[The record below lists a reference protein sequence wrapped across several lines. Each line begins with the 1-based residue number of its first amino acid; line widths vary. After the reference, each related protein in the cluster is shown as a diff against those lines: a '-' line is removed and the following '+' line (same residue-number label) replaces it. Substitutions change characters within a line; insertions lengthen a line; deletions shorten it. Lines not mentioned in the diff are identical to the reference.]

1 MRGLLWLLAAFALAA
16 GVSVGL
22 RGSEGYVLAYVPPW
36 RIELSLILSV
46 LLLLLAFLLMHGLLR
61 AISHVLA
68 LPAEVRAFRQR
79 NADRRAAIALA
90 DALEALH
97 AGRFARAER
106 LAREALQVGV
116 QHPAPMLLAARA
128 AQRMKAYER
137 RDTWLER
144 IGSEFPKSRDA
155 MLTLK
160 AECLIDQRQFD
171 AARSVLHGLHAGG
184 PRHIASLQLLL
195 RAEQGCGNWAEVV
208 RLARLLEK
216 RDALASEAAAGVVVA
231 ARLSQLTAQAGD
243 LQRLQLTWR
252 SMDEQERR
260 HPRLVA
266 VVARAFA
273 SHADELAAR
282 RVLELALEA
291 EWDAELVLLYGQTVA
306 AEALPRIE
314 QAEAW
319 LLRRPQDAELLLTL
333 GRLCL
338 LQSLWG
344 KAQRYLEA
352 SDALSSEVGSEDFS
366 AALALAQLFEQQ
378 GRADAARQY
387 YRRAALGLR
396 EKS

>member
-1 MRGLLWLLAAFALAA
+1 
-16 GVSVGL
+16 
-22 RGSEGYVLAYVPPW
+22 
-36 RIELSLILSV
+36 
-46 LLLLLAFLLMHGLLR
+46 
-61 AISHVLA
+61 
-68 LPAEVRAFRQR
+68 
-79 NADRRAAIALA
+79 
-90 DALEALH
+90 
-97 AGRFARAER
+97 
-106 LAREALQVGV
+106 LQVGV

-137 RDTWLER
+137 RDAWLER
-144 IGSEFPKSRDA
+144 VGSEFPKSRDA

-160 AECLIDQRQFD
+160 AECLIEQRQFE
-171 AARSVLHGLHAGG
+171 AARSVLHSLHAAG

-195 RAEQGCGNWAEVV
+195 RAEQGCANWTEVV
-208 RLARLLEK
+208 RLARLLQK

-243 LQRLQLTWR
+243 LQRLQRTWR
-252 SMDEQERR
+252 SMDEQEHR
-260 HPRLVA
+260 HPRLAA

-273 SHADELAAR
+273 AQADEAAAR

-291 EWDAELVLLYGQTVA
+291 EWDAELVLLYGQTVV

-314 QAEAW
+314 RAEAW

-338 LQSLWG
+338 LQQLWG

-352 SDALSSEVGSEDFS
+352 SDALSSEAGSQDFS

-378 GRADAARQY
+378 GRADAARQH
-387 YRRAALGLR
+387 YRRAALGR
-396 EKS
+396 QGKS

>member
-1 MRGLLWLLAAFALAA
+1 
-16 GVSVGL
+16 
-22 RGSEGYVLAYVPPW
+22 
-36 RIELSLILSV
+36 
-46 LLLLLAFLLMHGLLR
+46 
-61 AISHVLA
+61 
-68 LPAEVRAFRQR
+68 
-79 NADRRAAIALA
+79 
-90 DALEALH
+90 
-97 AGRFARAER
+97 
-106 LAREALQVGV
+106 
-116 QHPAPMLLAARA
+116 
-128 AQRMKAYER
+128 MKAYER

-160 AECLIDQRQFD
+160 AECLIEQRQFD

-266 VVARAFA
+266 VGARAFA
-273 SHADELAAR
+273 SHADALAAR

-306 AEALPRIE
+306 AEALSRIE
-314 QAEAW
+314 KAEAW

-352 SDALSSEVGSEDFS
+352 SAALSSEVSSEDFS